1 MALMVMIVVLGVL
14 GFAFPPFWIA
24 ALVLLGVGLWRPAL
38 WRKPLKGRPNPDL
51 KGWNERR

>member
-1 MALMVMIVVLGVL
+1 MALMVMIVLLGVL